1 MAPNIAVDNHREPRE
16 PISTFAV
23 LDLET
28 SNLPEH
34 RNNRVSI
41 TELCIYAFDAAI
53 LLNNTRSSDSNPADE
68 PVINVLPSAPRVMH
82 KLNLLF
88 QPSMLVLPEAEII
101 TGLSNYLLERE
112 SKLNENA
119 GELIKRFLE
128 HLPPPVCLV
137 AHNGWPFDFPII
149 KQALGKVNISLPA
162 STLCVDSLSAFM
174 AIDDKRNDKPVV
186 VVEESTLPIE
196 TRGELV
202 DAADNSTEIAVTPK
216 EINWQALNEST
227 PKRQILNR
235 QAAALKR
242 QHMDVDGTEFPAIKR
257 SSNDIKAR
265 RQLFTGLKSSTTKRY
280 PPCGVYGLS
289 KMYSRIFERPAVN
302 AHEAEADV
310 SMLTKLI
317 QHYGV
322 DFLAFAEEQSIPFA
336 DVVPL
341 GGKAPNSTK

>member
-1 MAPNIAVDNHREPRE
+1 MAPNIPGDNHYESRE

-53 LLNNTRSSDSNPADE
+53 LLNNTRSRDSNPADE
-68 PVINVLPSAPRVMH
+68 PVHNELPSAPRVMH

-119 GELIKRFLE
+119 GELIKRFVE

-174 AIDDKRNDKPVV
+174 AIDDKRNDKPVAV
-186 VVEESTLPIE
+186 KESTLPIE
-196 TRGELV
+196 TRSELV
-202 DAADNSTEIAVTPK
+202 DAADNSTERAVTPK

-235 QAAALKR
+235 QDAALKR
-242 QHMDVDGTEFPAIKR
+242 QRMDADGTELPAIKR

-265 RQLFTGLKSSTTKRY
+265 RQLFTGLNSSSTKRY
-280 PPCGVYGLS
+280 PPRGVYRLS
-289 KMYSRIFERPAVN
+289 SLYSRIFERPAVN

-341 GGKAPNSTK
+341 SGKAPNSTK

>member
-1 MAPNIAVDNHREPRE
+1 MSPNIPVDNHHEPRE

-53 LLNNTRSSDSNPADE
+53 LMNNTRTKDSNPADE
-68 PVINVLPSAPRVMH
+68 PVLNALPVRPRVMH

-88 QPSMLVLPEAEII
+88 QPSMLVHPEAEII
-101 TGLSNYLLERE
+101 TGLSNYILERE
-112 SKLNENA
+112 SKLDDNA

-149 KQALGKVNISLPA
+149 KQALEKVNISLPA

-174 AIDDKRNDKPVV
+174 AIDDKRNDKL
-186 VVEESTLPIE
+186 VVEESALPTE
-196 TRGELV
+196 TRSELV
-202 DAADNSTEIAVTPK
+202 DAASDSTELPVTTK
-216 EINWQALNEST
+216 EINWEAVNEST

-235 QAAALKR
+235 QDAAHKR
-242 QHMDVDGTEFPAIKR
+242 QRMEAEDAELPAIKR
-257 SSNDIKAR
+257 SSNVIKAR
-265 RQLFTGLKSSTTKRY
+265 RQLFTGLNSSTTKRY
-280 PPCGVYGLS
+280 PPRGLYKLS
-289 KMYSRIFERPAVN
+289 NLYNRIFECPAVN
-302 AHEAEADV
+302 AHVAEADV
-310 SMLTKLI
+310 DMLTKLI

-341 GGKAPNSTK
+341 GGKASKYTKQ